1 MTREPATLIALIAV
15 KPDYPRRAPVFC
27 LNLHWDGEHNVH
39 NSENIRVTTLPGISK
54 EFLAGNSN
62 LKFQELERLINTDFS
77 GGRRGHGGEGGSLLT
92 VQIRSLLSRLDVLLE
107 AMNDLKRQGRR
118 IPTQHLTITMHI

>member
-27 LNLHWDGEHNVH
+27 LNLHWDGEHNIH
-39 NSENIRVTTLPGISK
+39 NSENIRVRLRRGARFPAFQISLDLWR
-54 EFLAGNSN
+54 EIR
-62 LKFQELERLINTDFS
+62 FQELERLINNDFS
-77 GGRRGHGGEGGSLLT
+77 GKSGDGGALLT

-107 AMNDLKRQGRR
+107 AMNDLKRQGGSN
-118 IPTQHLTITMHI
+118 TC